1 MASRK
6 KSTKTEEIVNEIENQ
21 KVISVDETKNEE
33 ISSEN
38 QEKIAENTE
47 NNTEQA
53 KNDTEQAK
61 KTEKIEKISEK
72 SSKNTKKSQ
81 KTQKTEEKKPKYPI
95 GSIVF
100 VSKDAE
106 ADLNGFKLFPP
117 YKKSTYT
124 VEAYNPISDVYSLRR
139 LNLSLKLKEA
149 DIVAPNERAHDP
161 VNRRQF

>member
-1 MASRK
+1 MASRR
-6 KSTKTEEIVNEIENQ
+6 KSTNLEKIVAKVDIPAAETATEIATDELVSEVRPEKEETKTEIEETTPVKPQ
-21 KVISVDETKNEE
+21 KI
-33 ISSEN
+33 
-38 QEKIAENTE
+38 
-47 NNTEQA
+47 
-53 KNDTEQAK
+53 AK
-61 KTEKIEKISEK
+61 KTQ
-72 SSKNTKKSQ
+72 KSQ
-81 KTQKTEEKKPKYPI
+81 KLEEKTPKYPI

>member
-6 KSTKTEEIVNEIENQ
+6 KSTKSEEIVAKTEVPVEETATEVATDEIVSEVRPEKEETKTEIE
-21 KVISVDETKNEE
+21 
-33 ISSEN
+33 
-38 QEKIAENTE
+38 EKP
-47 NNTEQA
+47 
-53 KNDTEQAK
+53 K
-61 KTEKIEKISEK
+61 KT
-72 SSKNTKKSQ
+72 TKKSQ
-81 KTQKTEEKKPKYPI
+81 KSEKLEEKKPKYPI

-149 DIVAPNERAHDP
+149 DIVAPSERAHDP

>member
-6 KSTKTEEIVNEIENQ
+6 KSTKIANTEEIQEV
-21 KVISVDETKNEE
+21 VTVDEAKNKE

-38 QEKIAENTE
+38 QENI
-47 NNTEQA
+47 
-53 KNDTEQAK
+53 KNDTEQAE

-72 SSKNTKKSQ
+72 SFKNTKKVE
-81 KTQKTEEKKPKYPI
+81 KVEAKKPKFAI

-117 YKKSTYT
+117 YKKYTYT
-124 VEAYNPISDVYSLRR
+124 VEAYNDVTGVYSLRR

-149 DIVAPNERAHDP
+149 DIVAPGERAHDP
-161 VNRRQF
+161 LNRRQF

>member
-6 KSTKTEEIVNEIENQ
+6 KSTKSEEIVNEIENQ
-21 KVISVDETKNEE
+21 EVISVDETKNEE

-38 QEKIAENTE
+38 QEKIAEN
-47 NNTEQA
+47 NTEQA
-53 KNDTEQAK
+53 KNDTEQAE

-81 KTQKTEEKKPKYPI
+81 KTQKVEEKKPKYPI

-106 ADLNGFKLFPP
+106 ADLSGFKLFPP

-149 DIVAPNERAHDP
+149 DIVAPSERAHDP

>member
-1 MASRK
+1 MASK
-6 KSTKTEEIVNEIENQ
+6 KKT
-21 KVISVDETKNEE
+21 TKNKEIIEKEPVVINENDIISEE
-33 ISSEN
+33 E
-38 QEKIAENTE
+38 
-47 NNTEQA
+47 A
-53 KNDTEQAK
+53 KNIAPEEVTEVKAPEVIVEK
-61 KTEKIEKISEK
+61 EKTEKKAEKSAKTTEKSEK
-72 SSKNTKKSQ
+72 S
-81 KTQKTEEKKPKYPI
+81 PKYPI

-149 DIVAPNERAHDP
+149 DIVSPSERAHDP
-161 VNRRQF
+161 LNRKQF